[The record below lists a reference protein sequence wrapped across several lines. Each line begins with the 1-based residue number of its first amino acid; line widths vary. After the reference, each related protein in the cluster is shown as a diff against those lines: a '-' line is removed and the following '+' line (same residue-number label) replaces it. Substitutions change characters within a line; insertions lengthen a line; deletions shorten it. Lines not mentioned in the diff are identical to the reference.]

1 MTVNAAGQ
9 LVFEKRPDEELRFFS
24 LQLLP
29 GQAGMQYMSKAELEA
44 YVDTIVRQGYNMVR
58 IHGPGRFLV
67 GPNRGAV
74 LKNQERFEL
83 PQTPDELE
91 FDPEIQDR
99 FDYFIYLL
107 KKNGVYVNLDG
118 LGLLRRIFQR
128 PQSVDCAAPS
138 EQLEGA
144 DVRQSGPAA
153 ELGRRR
159 VEDPDSCESV
169 HENRSAG

>member
-1 MTVNAAGQ
+1 M
-9 LVFEKRPDEELRFFS
+9 
-24 LQLLP
+24 
-29 GQAGMQYMSKAELEA
+29 
-44 YVDTIVRQGYNMVR
+44 
-58 IHGPGRFLV
+58 
-67 GPNRGAV
+67 
-74 LKNQERFEL
+74 
-83 PQTPDELE
+83 E

-118 LGLLRRIFQR
+118 LVSFVGFSSDLNLSI
-128 PQSVDCAAPS
+128 APRHPNS
-138 EQLEGA
+138 SKVQMF
-144 DVRQSGPAA
+144 VHRPAA